1 MAVCRHRQQ
10 SVLITGA
17 NQGIGYH
24 TALQLCAKGYR
35 VTIACRSIDK
45 AKNACASII
54 KRLSNRASIDFI
66 IIDLCELSSVSKSVS
81 VIVAQKRYYD
91 IIILNA
97 GVLLPKICKTNDGFD
112 TTFQVNYLS
121 QFYLLNELI
130 GVATPKEGIKIVVLT
145 SILHKYLQGVIA
157 CEKCFRRRIILLDG
171 SAMPGRTNFIFSLS
185 SKLATAM
192 LACYLDRIEG
202 IQAIAV
208 HPGAVST
215 SLSSNISPRMRKIL
229 KAMHVSRFLTPIE
242 DGAQNVVECVEKSHL
257 PNTFRNSTKYNTVS
271 KKISSERNEINL
283 MIVSE
288 EMITSAIPDFCPN
301 RILFNI
307 EGKDHVSP
315 ICDHLYEFR

>member
-145 SILHKYLQGVIA
+145 SILHKFMCLKISSR
-157 CEKCFRRRIILLDG
+157 CDRLRK
-171 SAMPGRTNFIFSLS
+171 MFSPSNNTSGWLS
-185 SKLATAM
+185 YARSKLATAM